1 MTFTDLLLWS
11 FIPEFLVLVTVLV
24 AYRYGRRS
32 EKLGALIFAGSW
44 SIDAAFQLATRSNL
58 PTGPEIVIEALVAL
72 SFIFIGFIEGELWV
86 AFVLMAQSITI
97 GSLGMKLGDDA
108 SISSRLMNEL
118 GDVSTLLTVIVVVV
132 SVFTS
137 HRRYQVRDL
146 NQKMADEAFEIQ
158 LSTVLAGTDGLRWID
173 LEPSVA
179 KGQLSSFF
187 RNRVEPAAAGR

>member
-1 MTFTDLLLWS
+1 MTFVELLLWIC
-11 FIPEFLVLVTVLV
+11 IPEVIVLATVAV

-32 EKLGALIFAGSW
+32 EKLGALIFACSW
-44 SIDAAFQLATRSNL
+44 SIDAAYQLATRGNL

-72 SFIFIGFIEGELWV
+72 SFIFIGFIDGELWV

-108 SISSRLMNEL
+108 SISARLMNEL

-146 NQKMADEAFEIQ
+146 NQKMADETFENQ
-158 LSTVLAGTDGLRWID
+158 LSTVLPGADELRWID
-173 LEPSVA
+173 LDPGVA

-187 RNRVEPAAAGR
+187 RKRVVPAPDCR